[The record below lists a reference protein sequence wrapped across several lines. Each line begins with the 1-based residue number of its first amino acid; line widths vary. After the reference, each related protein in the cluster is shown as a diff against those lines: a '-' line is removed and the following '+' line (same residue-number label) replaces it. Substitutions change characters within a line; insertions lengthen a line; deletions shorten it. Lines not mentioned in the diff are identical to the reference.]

1 MAFTS
6 LEKGIL
12 RKNKQLKLSDMDLEN
27 LSKQGEYSSID
38 NMRRA
43 IKDIDDTFGP
53 GYAKEHPEL
62 VGKIVMASAIDY
74 CGTVLHID
82 LKELTEVISNLKTD

>member
-1 MAFTS
+1 
-6 LEKGIL
+6 
-12 RKNKQLKLSDMDLEN
+12 MDLEN

-62 VGKIVMASAIDY
+62 VGQIVMASAIDY
-74 CGTVLHID
+74 CGTVLHLD
-82 LKELTEVISNLKTD
+82 LEELSEVISALKTE